1 MKSKPCH
8 AIILLDKLEFVGEII
23 LKCYYH
29 GSCTPGIL
37 HLEARSKL
45 HNTTEKVVYL
55 TDNIPYA
62 LLYLWDEEH
71 NSCSV
76 KHVTGWTKNDTAY
89 YEEQF
94 PDQLKT
100 FYQGVSGYL
109 YCISDSVSIKAV
121 ENRTNM
127 FYCTTDATVAE
138 TIYIPDVYEE
148 LLKYEAEGKF
158 VVLRYNEQSTERQ
171 SELVDLITKGIIH
184 AKFYAENEQMQAF
197 MKKHFLKSWKKAESS
212 K

>member
-1 MKSKPCH
+1 MH
-8 AIILLDKLEFVGEII
+8 LLNNIKLVGEVI

-29 GSCTPGIL
+29 GSCTPGIIQ
-37 HLEARSKL
+37 LEACSKL
-45 HNTTEKVVYL
+45 HNTAEKVVYL

-62 LLYLWDEEH
+62 LFYLWDEEH
-71 NSCSV
+71 NGCTA
-76 KHVTGWTKNDTAY
+76 KHVTGWTQNDVAY

-109 YCISDSVSIKAV
+109 YCILDSANIKVV

-127 FYCTTDATVAE
+127 FYCTMNAIVAE

-158 VVLRYNEQSTERQ
+158 VVLRYNEQSAERQ
-171 SELVDLITKGIIH
+171 NELVDFIAKGIIH
-184 AKFYAENEQMQAF
+184 EKFYVKNEQKQAF
-197 MKKHFLKSWKKAESS
+197 MKKHFLKSWEKAEML

>member
-1 MKSKPCH
+1 MQ
-8 AIILLDKLEFVGEII
+8 
-23 LKCYYH
+23 
-29 GSCTPGIL
+29 
-37 HLEARSKL
+37 LEARSRL
-45 HNTTEKVVYL
+45 HNTSEKVVYL

-62 LLYLWDEEH
+62 LFYLWDEQH
-71 NSCSV
+71 NNCSI

-109 YCISDSVSIKAV
+109 YYISDSADIKAV

-138 TIYIPDVYEE
+138 TIYISNVYEE
-148 LLKYEAEGKF
+148 LLKYEAEGKL

-171 SELVDLITKGIIH
+171 NELVDFIAKGIIYE
-184 AKFYAENEQMQAF
+184 KFYAENEQKQAF
-197 MKKHFLKSWKKAESS
+197 MKKYFPKSWKKAEMLL
-212 K
+212 

>member
-1 MKSKPCH
+1 MIVYSQLTKQ
-8 AIILLDKLEFVGEII
+8 EFVGEII

-29 GSCTPGIL
+29 GSCTPGIME
-37 HLEARSKL
+37 LEARSML
-45 HNTTEKVVYL
+45 HNTAEKVVYL

-62 LLYLWDEEH
+62 LFYLWDSEH
-71 NSCSV
+71 NGCSV

-109 YCISDSVSIKAV
+109 YCIPDSADIKAV

-127 FYCTTDATVAE
+127 FYCSMNAIVTEA
-138 TIYIPDVYEE
+138 IYIPDVYEE
-148 LLKYEAEGKF
+148 LLKYEADEKL
-158 VVLRYNEQSTERQ
+158 VVLRYNEQSAERQ
-171 SELVDLITKGIIH
+171 NELVDFIAKGIIH
-184 AKFYAENEQMQAF
+184 DKFYVENESQEVF
-197 MKKHFLKSWKKAESS
+197 MKKPFPKSWEKAEMLR
-212 K
+212 

>member
-1 MKSKPCH
+1 M
-8 AIILLDKLEFVGEII
+8 
-23 LKCYYH
+23 
-29 GSCTPGIL
+29 
-37 HLEARSKL
+37 
-45 HNTTEKVVYL
+45 
-55 TDNIPYA
+55 
-62 LLYLWDEEH
+62 
-71 NSCSV
+71 
-76 KHVTGWTKNDTAY
+76 
-89 YEEQF
+89 
-94 PDQLKT
+94 
-100 FYQGVSGYL
+100 
-109 YCISDSVSIKAV
+109 YCISDSVRIKAV

-171 SELVDLITKGIIH
+171 SELVDLIAKGIIH

-197 MKKHFLKSWKKAESS
+197 MKKHFSKSWKIAELL

>member
-1 MKSKPCH
+1 M
-8 AIILLDKLEFVGEII
+8 
-23 LKCYYH
+23 KCYYH
-29 GSCTPGIL
+29 GSCIPNIL
-37 HLEARSKL
+37 YLEARSRL

-71 NSCSV
+71 NDCSV
-76 KHVTGWTKNDTAY
+76 KHVTGWTKNDVTY

-109 YCISDSVSIKAV
+109 YCISDSVSIKSV

-148 LLKYEAEGKF
+148 LLKHEAEGKF

-171 SELVDLITKGIIH
+171 SELVDLIAKGIIY
-184 AKFYAENEQMQAF
+184 AKFYAENEQMQEF
-197 MKKHFLKSWKKAESS
+197 MKKHFSKSWEKAELLVGGGSNE
-212 K
+212 

>member
-1 MKSKPCH
+1 MQ
-8 AIILLDKLEFVGEII
+8 
-23 LKCYYH
+23 
-29 GSCTPGIL
+29 
-37 HLEARSKL
+37 LEARSRF
-45 HNTTEKVVYL
+45 HNTGENVVYL

-62 LLYLWDEEH
+62 LLYLWDAEH
-71 NSCSV
+71 NGCNA
-76 KHVTGWTKNDTAY
+76 KHVTGWTKNDIAY

-109 YCISDSVSIKAV
+109 YCVSDNADIRTV
-121 ENRTNM
+121 ESRSNM
-127 FYCTTDATVAE
+127 FYSTMDTTVTE

-158 VVLRYNEQSTERQ
+158 VVLRNNEQLTERQ
-171 SELVDLITKGIIH
+171 SELVDLIVKDIIH
-184 AKFYAENEQMQAF
+184 AKYYAENEQKQAF
-197 MKKHFLKSWKKAESS
+197 MKKYFSKSWEKAELL

>member
-1 MKSKPCH
+1 MLIK
-8 AIILLDKLEFVGEII
+8 
-23 LKCYYH
+23 YYH
-29 GSCTPGIL
+29 GTCTSGITQ
-37 HLEARSKL
+37 LEARSLL
-45 HNTTEKVVYL
+45 HNTGEKVVYL

-71 NSCSV
+71 NGCSA

-94 PDQLKT
+94 PDQLKY

-109 YCISDSVSIKAV
+109 YCISDSVDIKAV
-121 ENRTNM
+121 ENRANM
-127 FYCTTDATVAE
+127 FYCTMDATVAK

-158 VVLRYNEQSTERQ
+158 VVLRYNEQSAERQ
-171 SELVDLITKGIIH
+171 NELIDFMAKGIIN
-184 AKFYAENEQMQAF
+184 AKFFAGNEQKQAF
-197 MKKHFLKSWKKAESS
+197 MKKYFPKSWEKAEML

>member
-1 MKSKPCH
+1 M
-8 AIILLDKLEFVGEII
+8 
-23 LKCYYH
+23 KCYYH
-29 GSCTPGIL
+29 GSCTPGIMC
-37 HLEARSKL
+37 LEARSTL
-45 HNTTEKVVYL
+45 HNTDKRVVYL

-62 LLYLWDEEH
+62 LLYFWDAEH
-71 NSCSV
+71 NNCSS
-76 KHVTGWTKNDTAY
+76 KHVTGWTKNDVAY

-109 YCISDSVSIKAV
+109 YCVSDGMNIKSI

-127 FYCTTDATVAE
+127 FYCTTDTTVTE

-148 LLKYEAEGKF
+148 LLKYEVEGKL
-158 VVLRYNEQSTERQ
+158 VVLRYNEQSAERQ
-171 SELVDLITKGIIH
+171 HELVDMIAKCIIN
-184 AKFYAENEQMQAF
+184 AEFYVGNEQKKTF
-197 MKKHFLKSWKKAESS
+197 MKKYFSKSWEQAELL